1 MTSSAAIS
9 SPPQSQPPAQT
20 PDEATIIRGVDAA
33 VHHRVDS
40 IAGYTVTE
48 SYKLFRGTDLTH
60 PAAEMTILTTYT
72 RETGKSYK
80 ILSED
85 GSHILRSAVFS
96 PLLDNEKRINQ
107 PGNVEKPS
115 WLISANYEMPSTARP
130 TAWQVIGRECYA
142 IAIHPRQKA
151 PNLIEGT
158 IWVDVRDYSIVKIE
172 GHGSRSASWIT
183 FPSNVSR
190 VYEPIDGFAMATHA
204 KAVTESD
211 LLGPTT
217 VTYRLLQL
225 PDPPCPAALI
235 HARTRPDFGIA
246 SNLSWHLKLAQRRSF
261 DSGTSAIFASIGPR

>member
-1 MTSSAAIS
+1 MILLRQSRRFIVIAAFGLATLVPVAPVSILA
-9 SPPQSQPPAQT
+9 QSQAVSPSQPSAQA
-20 PDEATIIRGVDAA
+20 PDEAAIIRGVDAA

-48 SYKLFRGTDLTH
+48 SYKLFRGSDFDH
-60 PAAEMTILTTYT
+60 PAAEMIIQTTYA

-107 PGNVEKPS
+107 PGNVEAS
-115 WLISANYEMPSTARP
+115 WLISANYEMHLQPGDP
-130 TAWQVIGRECYA
+130 QQINGRSCYA
-142 IAIHPRQKA
+142 LTIHPRQKA

-183 FPSNVSR
+183 FPSQVSR
-190 VYEPIDGFAMATHA
+190 VYESIDGFAMATHA
-204 KAVTESD
+204 KAITESD
-211 LLGPTT
+211 LFGPTT
-217 VTYRLLQL
+217 VTIDYTGYQ
-225 PDPPCPAALI
+225 I
-235 HARTRPDFGIA
+235 RPITQ
-246 SNLSWHLKLAQRRSF
+246 H
-261 DSGTSAIFASIGPR
+261 

>member
-1 MTSSAAIS
+1 MNSLHPSRRFTPIAAFGRTVPMRAALLCAAILSSAANS
-9 SPPQSQPPAQT
+9 VSAHSQSPSQSPAQS
-20 PDEATIIRGVDAA
+20 PDEAAVIRGVDAA

-48 SYKLFRGTDLTH
+48 SYNLYRGSDFAH
-60 PAAEMTILTTYT
+60 PAATMTVLTTYT
-72 RETGKSYK
+72 RESGKSYK

-107 PGNVEKPS
+107 PGNVEAS
-115 WLISANYEMPSTARP
+115 WLISANYEMHLQPGGP
-130 TAWQVIGRECYA
+130 QQVNGRACFA
-142 IAIHPRQKA
+142 LVIHPRQKA

-158 IWVDVRDYSIVKIE
+158 IWVDAHDYSIVKIE

-183 FPSNVSR
+183 LPSQVMR

-217 VTYRLLQL
+217 VTIDYTGYQ
-225 PDPPCPAALI
+225 I
-235 HARTRPDFGIA
+235 
-246 SNLSWHLKLAQRRSF
+246 RRV
-261 DSGTSAIFASIGPR
+261 PEH

>member
-1 MTSSAAIS
+1 MSLAPVSALGQSQA
-9 SPPQSQPPAQT
+9 PSQPPAPP

-48 SYKLFRGTDLTH
+48 SYKLFRGTGFTH
-60 PAAEMTILTTYT
+60 PAAEMTVQTTYV
-72 RETGKSYK
+72 REAGKSYK

-107 PGNVEKPS
+107 PGNVEAS
-115 WLISANYEMPSTARP
+115 WLISANYEMHLQPGP
-130 TAWQVIGRECYA
+130 QQQINGRDCYA

-158 IWVDVRDYSIVKIE
+158 LWVDTRDYSIVKIE

-183 FPSNVSR
+183 FPSEVSR

-217 VTYRLLQL
+217 VTIDYTGYQIRLVPQ
-225 PDPPCPAALI
+225 
-235 HARTRPDFGIA
+235 
-246 SNLSWHLKLAQRRSF
+246 K
-261 DSGTSAIFASIGPR
+261 

>member
-1 MTSSAAIS
+1 MNSLRELRRFTPIAACRFSAFVSAALFSTAFIS
-9 SPPQSQPPAQT
+9 IPLQSQIPLPLPAQT
-20 PDEATIIRGVDAA
+20 PDEATVIRGVDAA

-48 SYKLFRGTDLTH
+48 SYKLFRGSDLTH
-60 PAAEMTILTTYT
+60 PAAEMTVQTTYS

-96 PLLDNEKRINQ
+96 PLLDNEQRINL
-107 PGNVEKPS
+107 PGNVEAS
-115 WLISANYEMPSTARP
+115 WLISANYEMRLQPGG
-130 TAWQVIGRECYA
+130 QQQINGRACYA
-142 IAIHPRQKA
+142 LAIHPRQKM

-158 IWVDVRDYSIVKIE
+158 LWVDARDYGIVKIE

-183 FPSNVSR
+183 FPSQVMR

-204 KAVTESD
+204 KAVAESD

-217 VTYRLLQL
+217 VTIDYTDYKIRLLQ
-225 PDPPCPAALI
+225 P
-235 HARTRPDFGIA
+235 H
-246 SNLSWHLKLAQRRSF
+246 
-261 DSGTSAIFASIGPR
+261 

>member
-1 MTSSAAIS
+1 MKAFSTACRLFPIAAVTLCVLISAALDS
-9 SPPQSQPPAQT
+9 HGQA
-20 PDEATIIRGVDAA
+20 PDESTIIHGVDAA

-48 SYKLFRGTDLTH
+48 SYNLFRGSDLTH
-60 PAAEMTILTTYT
+60 PAAEMKVLTTYS

-96 PLLDNEKRINQ
+96 PLLDNEKRINI
-107 PGNVEKPS
+107 PGNVEAS
-115 WLISANYEMPSTARP
+115 WLISANYEMHLQPGGPQQIDNRA
-130 TAWQVIGRECYA
+130 CYA
-142 IAIHPRQKA
+142 LAIHPRQKA

-158 IWVDVRDYSIVKIE
+158 IWVDVHDFSIVKIE

-183 FPSNVSR
+183 APSKVSR
-190 VYEPIDGFAMATHA
+190 EYQPIDGFAMATHA

-217 VTYRLLQL
+217 VTIDYSDYKISLLPQ
-225 PDPPCPAALI
+225 
-235 HARTRPDFGIA
+235 H
-246 SNLSWHLKLAQRRSF
+246 
-261 DSGTSAIFASIGPR
+261 